1 MFSLT
6 ITDPAAKLIRSE
18 LERCAIKRPAV
29 YLVET
34 RDGIPSMDEL
44 ERMGASDEVRREMK
58 ELAAKHP
65 HLKRGDRKLV
75 PCIYPRI
82 RFLGLFLVE
91 LSGMVFFFPP
101 QLRKR
106 VAGGKLDVGC
116 GALVLLDQS
125 GEVVMPRPTID

>member
-6 ITDPAAKLIRSE
+6 ITEPAAKLIRGE
-18 LERCAIKRPAV
+18 LERCAIKKPAV
-29 YLVET
+29 YLLEV
-34 RDGIPSMDEL
+34 RDGVPSTKEL
-44 ERMGASDEVRREMK
+44 ERMGASDYVRREMR

-75 PCIYPRI
+75 PCIYPRM

-91 LSGMVFFFPP
+91 LSEIVFFFPP
-101 QLRKR
+101 QLRRR

-116 GALVLLDQS
+116 GALVLLDRS
-125 GEVVMPRPTID
+125 GRVVKPRATFD